1 LEGGLAAKNG
11 LQKVHQLHP
20 EMEHINALRQYQPQ
34 VQGELKPATGKNQLG
49 ERAEARI
56 FGLGFGLGVG
66 SHG

>member
-1 LEGGLAAKNG
+1 
-11 LQKVHQLHP
+11 
-20 EMEHINALRQYQPQ
+20 LRQYQPQ